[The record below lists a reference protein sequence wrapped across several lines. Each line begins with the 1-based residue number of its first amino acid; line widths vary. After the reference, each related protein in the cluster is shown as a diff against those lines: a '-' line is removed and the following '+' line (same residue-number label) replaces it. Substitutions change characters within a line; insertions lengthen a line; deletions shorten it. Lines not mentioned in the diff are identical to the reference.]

1 MDGNQKKADN
11 PNDRIPP
18 AVEKNS
24 NFSLSLFLMNKK
36 IKNNPMKMIDGNA
49 IKGWVNI
56 NKAKKTAKNIEFFQF
71 IFCDNLYKPKKTN
84 GKIASV
90 KNSAKAP
97 RT

>member
-11 PNDRIPP
+11 PKDRIPP
-18 AVEKNS
+18 AIEKS
-24 NFSLSLFLMNKK
+24 DSLSLSWFFMNKK
-36 IKNNPMKMIDGNA
+36 IKNNPIKMIDGNA

-56 NKAKKTAKNIEFFQF
+56 NNAKETAKNIEFCQF
-71 IFCDNLYKPKKTN
+71 TFCDNLYKPKKTN
-84 GKIASV
+84 GKTASV